1 MRIRRWIPTLLD
13 DGCAHYFFY
22 GINPVPS
29 SFPLECLY
37 LELTNSLWH
46 SEGSNMRNRTYCNP
60 RTLLGWLGKTFMRLA
75 TIGKVMPT
83 VKDLMTKNVVTIDAD
98 KTVVEAAIL
107 MSKNDIGDLVVV
119 KDNAP
124 VGIVTERDFV
134 RRVLAERKSVNTKVS
149 EVMTTPL
156 KVIDPDA
163 PIKEAARR
171 MVNRKIRRLPVIKDN
186 KLVGILTAADFAK
199 HLSKKTL
206 TDDILEAM
214 GRSHYPVPEAFER

>member
-1 MRIRRWIPTLLD
+1 
-13 DGCAHYFFY
+13 
-22 GINPVPS
+22 
-29 SFPLECLY
+29 
-37 LELTNSLWH
+37 
-46 SEGSNMRNRTYCNP
+46 
-60 RTLLGWLGKTFMRLA
+60 
-75 TIGKVMPT
+75 MPT

-98 KTVVEAAIL
+98 KTVVEAAVL
-107 MSKNDIGDLVVV
+107 MSENDIGDLVVV
-119 KDNAP
+119 EKNTP

-214 GRSHYPVPEAFER
+214 GRSHYPVPDAFEK